1 MEKTAS
7 EWFDMLIEP
16 YCSQAK
22 ENAIYHGVYKD
33 LHTAICA
40 EFSWELT
47 PSETQGDRYWRTVY
61 KSILNKETTYLK
73 PTEPAQ
79 PQFGE
84 WVKVEDGLPEIF
96 TEVILYR
103 EDAGV
108 FFGYF
113 GSLEDKL
120 ADEHKGFLSE
130 EILFEK
136 SFFSYEYDGIH
147 QLELEAMPTKWMPL
161 PPNPTN

>member
-84 WVKVEDGLPEIF
+84 WVKVEDGLPLNDD
-96 TEVILYR
+96 EVL
-103 EDAGV
+103 V
-108 FFGYF
+108 FVGGDIVQAYLKDGKWKGSCMVTDNMNDGYVNDRVICMQ
-113 GSLEDKL
+113 GSHFDFIT
-120 ADEHKGFLSE
+120 H
-130 EILFEK
+130 
-136 SFFSYEYDGIH
+136 
-147 QLELEAMPTKWMPL
+147 WMPL
-161 PPNPTN
+161 PSNPKE